1 MKELGAPFLLSLS
14 FIFFFLNLIKMF
26 FFFLIMTNSNQLI
39 AHLKVMKFKLQ
50 FIVKFSTW
58 NVWNEGKKKNEI

>member
-1 MKELGAPFLLSLS
+1 MRELGAPFLLSLS

-26 FFFLIMTNSNQLI
+26 FFFLIMTNSNQLN

>member
-1 MKELGAPFLLSLS
+1 
-14 FIFFFLNLIKMF
+14 MF
-26 FFFLIMTNSNQLI
+26 FFFLIMTNSNQLN

>member
-1 MKELGAPFLLSLS
+1 MRDLGAPFLLSLS

-26 FFFLIMTNSNQLI
+26 FFFLIMTNSNQLN